1 MIESKVTTNNLIEN
15 SLKKCDIKS
24 GDTIMLHG
32 DAAVALQMNLENQ
45 NRNLKLLFDKI
56 ISYLGKNGTLIVP
69 TFSYSF
75 TEGKDFDV
83 ENTPSKLGIFSE
95 HFRKRNDVIRSK
107 HPMFSVS
114 AIGKHSKSF
123 QNSDIKT
130 CFGKDTAFD
139 LLFNFSGKIVCF
151 GCSFN
156 RITFAH
162 FVEEKLKVKYRY
174 QKKFSGWI
182 IKNKKKEYINTNF
195 FVRDLKVETETELN
209 ILKEKLKSK
218 LLLNEADIGRF
229 KIYSV
234 KSKDFFKVAS
244 NLLKKDPFALIK
256 KNMKEKKH
264 AI

>member
-1 MIESKVTTNNLIEN
+1 MKKNKLIKNDLIED
-15 SLKKCDIKS
+15 SLKKCDINS

-32 DAAVALQMNLENQ
+32 DAAVAFQLNSQNQ

-75 TEGKDFDV
+75 AEGKDFDV
-83 ENTPSKLGIFSE
+83 KNTPSKLGTFSE
-95 HFRKRNDVIRSK
+95 NFRKRKDVVRSN
-107 HPMFSVS
+107 HPIFSVS

-139 LLFNFSGKIVCF
+139 LLLNFSGKIVCF

-156 RITFAH
+156 RITFTH
-162 FVEEKLKVKYRY
+162 FVEEKLKVKYRFH
-174 QKKFSGWI
+174 KEFSGWVV
-182 IKNKKKEYINTNF
+182 KNKKKEYIKTDF
-195 FVRDLKVETETELN
+195 FVRDLKRNTETELKK
-209 ILKEKLKSK
+209 LKEELKLK
-218 LLLNEADIGRF
+218 LLLKEADVGRF

-234 KSKDFFKVAS
+234 RSKDFFKVAS
-244 NLLKKDPFALIK
+244 DLLKTNPFSLIK
-256 KNMKEKKH
+256 KKMKEKTY